1 MTDQFD
7 RTNTGALFEPK
18 FQRLLRYGRINI
30 EGSEDSYSIIQ
41 VRTKSGKTVYEVHKR
56 VGVMFPNEKRREGK
70 RDPDTYGK
78 IAAPNTTVEFNV
90 SGWKKMSKGDE
101 EFTSVSVRLAQFEVA
116 PEPGEDRKDAFDDEV
131 PF

>member
-1 MTDQFD
+1 MSDQFD

-18 FQRLLRYGRINI
+18 FQKLLRYGRINI
-30 EGSEDSYSIIQ
+30 EGSEDSYAIIQ

-78 IAAPNTTVEFNV
+78 ISAPNTTVEFSV
-90 SGWKKMSKGDE
+90 SGWKKMSKSDE
-101 EFTSVSVRLAQFEVA
+101 EFTSVSVRLAQLESA
-116 PEPGEDRKDAFDDEV
+116 TDQNDTSDAFDQQV